1 MYSLVCK
8 VIYFIP
14 SRTNVRLRLYHNPR
28 GAFCY
33 FLDLER
39 RKMFA
44 FLPKLDNGFWWLRCG
59 PQHVSTN
66 WHCLGSPRNGGC
78 LLKWVLIS
86 FEIAIECPWPDCMVV
101 STALLVAGQKSVI
114 TTMFGHPFAVALAMA
129 RRIAKSSASTEVTCP
144 AGAFIDAVL
153 EPSHPTCR
161 YCDSL
166 PLVGGREKRGS
177 LSSEEHH
184 TKCQLPS

>member
-1 MYSLVCK
+1 
-8 VIYFIP
+8 
-14 SRTNVRLRLYHNPR
+14 
-28 GAFCY
+28 
-33 FLDLER
+33 
-39 RKMFA
+39 MFA
-44 FLPKLDNGFWWLRCG
+44 FVPKLDNGFWWLRCG

-101 STALLVAGQKSVI
+101 STALLVVGQKSVI
-114 TTMFGHPFAVALAMA
+114 TTMFGHPVTVALAMA